1 MKSASV
7 ALGARN
13 ASICLMIQAIEPAV
27 ADLLK
32 GLPRELDNESD
43 RARLVPA
50 LQFALT
56 TYGDERRPSGET
68 YVEHGRN
75 VVGALSELGIVD
87 TDTVIATLLHDTLL
101 PQFKVTD
108 GALIKHFGREV
119 AALIRGVKT
128 LDDYSKQ
135 AGRNRQAA
143 PDNTD
148 ERQDRDTLEAIRRAL
163 LSIIEGDIRV
173 ILIRMVDSL
182 QDLRRAANMPLDLQ
196 RQVAYEAMY
205 IYAPIANRLGIWH
218 LKSQLEDLA
227 FRYLEPEKYREIARA
242 LDEKREVRALKVERA
257 ATRLRKRLRD
267 MGLKATVTG
276 RPKHLYSIYRKM
288 KRKELD
294 FTQIYDIQALRV
306 IIETPEPAAEDAAPK
321 AISKDK
327 KLNAKARKERE
338 DNERDLCY
346 QVLGAVHSLWQ
357 PMRGEFDDYIGS
369 PKANGYKSL
378 HTAVIDSETG
388 QKLEVQIR
396 TQRMHEEAERGV
408 AAHWLYKEQDTQ
420 VSSSSQRQ
428 IQNLR
433 ELLVTLQE
441 DEDEAGVLDMTKLEE
456 RIHVYTPTGQI
467 VDLPAGSTP
476 IDFAYQIHT
485 DLGHLCSGARVNGKL
500 TSLDYQLKSGDK
512 VEIIKS
518 KRGKPNRDWMN
529 PSLGYSGS
537 ARTRSKIR
545 QWFRQQERE
554 QNIAQGREV
563 IERELKRLGLLELF
577 TVEDIAHALKFE
589 VIDEF
594 LSKVGFGDIHT
605 VQITGAIAVMQQAL
619 RAEDEEL
626 RPLFRPPSS
635 KRKGVTVRGM
645 EGLHTRLAACCH
657 PIAPEP
663 IIGYIT
669 RGQGVTI
676 HAQSCDQLKGI
687 TDKERLI
694 EVEWGTGGEKYPI
707 PIVVTA
713 YRRGGLIEDLVSTLR
728 GQQINVPKTKLVTT
742 DNIMKVYLIAEVA
755 DITQL
760 NWLLAKLENLPK
772 VIKAQRQSWS

>member
-1 MKSASV
+1 M
-7 ALGARN
+7 
-13 ASICLMIQAIEPAV
+13 LMIQAIETAV
-27 ADLLK
+27 AALLK
-32 GLPRELDNESD
+32 GLPRERNNESD

-50 LQFALT
+50 LQFALE
-56 TYGDERRPSGET
+56 TYGDQRRASGDT
-68 YVEHGRN
+68 YLEHGRN
-75 VVGALSELGIVD
+75 VAGALSELGIED
-87 TDTVIATLLHDTLL
+87 TDTFIAALLHDSLL
-101 PQFKVTD
+101 PQFKVTE
-108 GALIKHFGREV
+108 ANLAKRFGRDV
-119 AALIRGVKT
+119 ASLIRGVKT

-135 AGRNRQAA
+135 AGRNRQVT
-143 PDNTD
+143 PDNLN
-148 ERQDRDTLEAIRRAL
+148 ENQDRDTLEAIRRAL

-182 QDLRRAANMPLDLQ
+182 QDLRRANNMPVDMQ
-196 RQVAYEAMY
+196 RQIAYEAMY

-218 LKSQLEDLA
+218 LKSQLEDMA

-242 LDEKREVRALKVERA
+242 LDEKRELRALKVERA
-257 ATRLRKRLRD
+257 AMRLRKRLRD

-288 KRKELD
+288 RRKELD

-306 IIETPEPAAEDAAPK
+306 IIETPEPATEGASQGANG
-321 AISKDK
+321 KDK
-327 KLNAKARKERE
+327 KLSAKARKERE

-357 PMRGEFDDYIGS
+357 PIRGEFDDYIGS

-408 AAHWLYKEQDTQ
+408 AAHWLYKEQDSQ
-420 VSSSSQRQ
+420 VSTSAQRQ

-433 ELLVTLQE
+433 ELLVNLQE
-441 DEDEAGVLDMTKLEE
+441 DEDEGGVIDMTKLEE

-467 VDLPAGSTP
+467 IDLPAGSTP

-485 DLGHLCSGARVNGKL
+485 GLGHLCRGARVNGKL
-500 TSLDYQLKSGDK
+500 ISLDYQLKSGDK
-512 VEIIKS
+512 VEIIKG
-518 KRGKPNRDWMN
+518 KRGGPNRDWMN
-529 PSLGYSGS
+529 PSLGYTGS

-563 IERELKRLGLLELF
+563 IERELKRLGLLEVYS
-577 TVEDIAHALKFE
+577 VEDIARALKFDDIE
-589 VIDEF
+589 EF
-594 LSKVGFGDIHT
+594 LSKVGFGDIQT

-626 RPLFRPPSS
+626 RPLFRPPTAR
-635 KRKGVTVRGM
+635 RKGLTVRGM
-645 EGLHTRLAACCH
+645 EGLYTRMAACCN

-669 RGQGVTI
+669 RGQGITI

-687 TDKERLI
+687 NDKERLI
-694 EVEWGTGGEKYPI
+694 EVEWGTEGEKYPI

-742 DNIMKVYLIAEVA
+742 DNVMKVYLIAEVA

-760 NWLLAKLENLPK
+760 NWLLTKLENLPK